1 MNEKYIRHNNGLAF
15 MFEYL
20 SQTDPEPSKSR
31 NSGRG
36 FPLIDE
42 NVVTNSGREVLG
54 LGADERAHR

>member
-1 MNEKYIRHNNGLAF
+1 MFKYS
-15 MFEYL
+15 
-20 SQTDPEPSKSR
+20 SQTDPEPGKSR